1 MGSRIIHRMTSP
13 LLEHA
18 KRWIEAS
25 WREMGSGFQTSQVPV
40 VQFDQMD
47 SDDIAH
53 PFKNTGQ
60 AFWLLNAGT
69 LRESDEIA
77 IQRVPYVAFSLVP
90 DECRMNVQVQWAPRC
105 GYGFQIRFDE
115 AGSVAQQH
123 MRWVS

>member
-1 MGSRIIHRMTSP
+1 MISP

-25 WREMGSGFQTSQVPV
+25 WREVGSGFQTSQVPV
-40 VQFDQMD
+40 VQFEQMD
-47 SDDIAH
+47 VDDLAH
-53 PFKNTGQ
+53 PFKNIGQ

-69 LRESDEIA
+69 LCEAGEVS

-90 DECRMNVQVQWAPRC
+90 DESRMNVQVHWAPRC
-105 GYGFQIRFDE
+105 GYGFQVHFDA
-115 AGSVAQQH
+115 AGELVQQH